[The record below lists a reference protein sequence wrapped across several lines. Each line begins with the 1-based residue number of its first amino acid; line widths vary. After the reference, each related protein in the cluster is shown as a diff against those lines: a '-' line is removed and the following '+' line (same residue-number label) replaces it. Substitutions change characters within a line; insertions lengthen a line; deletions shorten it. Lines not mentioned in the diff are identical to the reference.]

1 MQRETIRELLR
12 QQRDQLRGG
21 GQAAGYEA
29 PEQPLRPRE
38 YAEGGEEPG
47 EFPEYLGATFDEID
61 WTEFDWDNV
70 YDEVGDENED
80 QYGEDAS

>member
-12 QQRDQLRGG
+12 QQRQAGRGEG
-21 GQAAGYEA
+21 VGEEE
-29 PEQPLRPRE
+29 PERPTRPRE
-38 YAEGGEEPG
+38 YVGGGGEEPG

-61 WTEFDWDNV
+61 WTEFDWDDV
-70 YDEVGDENED
+70 YEDVGDEDED

>member
-12 QQRDQLRGG
+12 QQRQVGRGEG
-21 GQAAGYEA
+21 AAYEA
-29 PEQPLRPRE
+29 PPEGPVRPRE
-38 YAEGGEEPG
+38 YEGGEEPG

-61 WTEFDWDNV
+61 WTEFDWDDV
-70 YDEVGDENED
+70 YEDVGDEDED